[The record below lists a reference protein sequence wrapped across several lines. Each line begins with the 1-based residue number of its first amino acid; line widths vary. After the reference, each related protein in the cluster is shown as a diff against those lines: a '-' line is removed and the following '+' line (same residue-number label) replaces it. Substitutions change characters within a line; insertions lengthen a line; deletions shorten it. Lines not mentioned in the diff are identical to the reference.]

1 MQYVNYGYFAANIL
15 SIIMILREH
24 KMTITFELD
33 GEFQVK
39 NMYNQLMGVVTDAK
53 KGKEEA
59 KKENQKVKEKK

>member
-1 MQYVNYGYFAANIL
+1 
-15 SIIMILREH
+15 
-24 KMTITFELD
+24 MTITFELD